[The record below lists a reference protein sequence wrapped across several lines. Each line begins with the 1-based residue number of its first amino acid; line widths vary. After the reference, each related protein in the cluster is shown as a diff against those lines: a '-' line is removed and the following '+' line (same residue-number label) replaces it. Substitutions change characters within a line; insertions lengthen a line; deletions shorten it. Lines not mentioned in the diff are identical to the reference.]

1 MANKQEFLTFIIGR
15 EHFAVEILR
24 VQEIRGWEK
33 PNPLPNVPHFVK
45 GVVDLRGNIVPI
57 IDLRER
63 FRLTAEYKTTTVVI
77 VVHVLTSQGER
88 TVGLVVDAVSDV
100 QTFDMDNLQPPPDI
114 STEVSSQF
122 IIGLANLGEDE
133 VKNAQDSAGRS
144 MQSSTSG
151 MVVLV
156 DIDRLVNESLIEQI
170 SATDMPVGNG

>member
-33 PNPLPNVPHFVK
+33 PNPLPNVPAFVK

-63 FRLTAEYKTTTVVI
+63 FRLAAEYKSTTVVI

-88 TVGLVVDAVSDV
+88 TMGIVVDAVSDV
-100 QTFDMDNLQPPPDI
+100 QTFDLDDLQPPPDI
-114 STEVSSQF
+114 STEISSQF
-122 IIGLANLGEDE
+122 IIGLASL
-133 VKNAQDSAGRS
+133 AADSAQKNEVVGDSLKR
-144 MQSSTSG
+144 STSG

-156 DIDRLVNESLIEQI
+156 DIDRLVNESLIEEI
-170 SATDMPVGNG
+170 SAVDMPVGNG